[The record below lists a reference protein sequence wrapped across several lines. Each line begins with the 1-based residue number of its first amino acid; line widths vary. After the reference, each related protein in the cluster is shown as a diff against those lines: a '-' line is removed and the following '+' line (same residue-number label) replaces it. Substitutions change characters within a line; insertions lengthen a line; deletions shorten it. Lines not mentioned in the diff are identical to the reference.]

1 MSKKD
6 KTRAAGPSA
15 DAEAPAPPFGLKLLV
30 FTGGAVLMGLEMAGS
45 RVLAPHFGNSVFV
58 WGSIISVF
66 LIALSAGY
74 YVGGRLA
81 DRMPS
86 FAFLN
91 GICLLAGLL
100 ILVVPYFAHGLC
112 SSLVEG
118 GWGEESGPLVATAIL
133 FLPASFFLGTLSPF
147 SVRLAAQTV
156 QTVGAAAGTLYSLST
171 VGSIAGTLV
180 TTFVLIPHFGVTGIL
195 RGLGVAMIV
204 VPFAMLLTRPK
215 KAAPASPLAALGV
228 LLAVLPAPGSITL
241 TPGAQMVLEEETPY
255 HHIAVIDYGRGK
267 ATVDAEVKGAVRA
280 LRFDRFTES
289 SIELEKPYR
298 SQAKYTDYFH
308 LAFLANPRIA
318 RTVFIGAGGGVG
330 PRTFSEMDPSMAID
344 VVDIDRRILEVAH
357 TYFHMPTGGRVTT
370 HAEDGRRWLHNEK
383 GTCDCLILDAFTIG
397 GVIPFHLTTREFF
410 EDCARRLSDDG
421 VLIMN
426 VNSALEG
433 EKGGIFLRVMR
444 TLDAVFPQLYVF
456 SKELHDAE
464 DTYKDDRT
472 VSRNEMVVAMKRKG
486 EALSLEDW
494 RRRVFDDYHEGSY
507 LEKKD
512 LYRMVRDLDLEW
524 RAKIGDV
531 PILTD
536 DFAPIETLGF

>member
-6 KTRAAGPSA
+6 KTKIA
-15 DAEAPAPPFGLKLLV
+15 DPFSETEASAPPLGLKLLV

-81 DRMPS
+81 DKKPS

-91 GICLLAGLL
+91 GICLVSGLL
-100 ILVVPYFAHGLC
+100 ILLVPYFAHGLC
-112 SSLVEG
+112 ASLVEN
-118 GWGEESGPLVATAIL
+118 GWSEEAGPLVATTIL
-133 FLPASFFLGTLSPF
+133 FLPASFLLGTLSPF

-180 TTFVLIPHFGVTGIL
+180 TTFVLIPHFGVTAIL
-195 RGLGVAMIV
+195 RGLGVVMIA
-204 VPFAMLLTRPK
+204 VPFLMLLRQPR
-215 KAAPASPLAALGV
+215 KAASASPLALLGA
-228 LLAVLPAPGSITL
+228 LLAVLPAPATIELS
-241 TPGAQMVLEEETPY
+241 PGAKMVLEEDTPY

-267 ATVDAEVKGAVRA
+267 AAVDAEVEHAVRV

-289 SIELEKPYR
+289 QIELAKPYR

-308 LAFLANPRIA
+308 LAFLAKPQIA

-330 PRTFSEMDPSMAID
+330 PRTFAEMDPSMAID
-344 VVDIDRRILEVAH
+344 VVDIDRRILEIAH
-357 TYFHMPTGGRVTT
+357 DYFHMPTGGRVTT

-397 GVIPFHLTTREFF
+397 GVIPFHLTTEEFF
-410 EDCARRLSDDG
+410 ETCRDRLSDDG

-433 EKGGIFLRVMR
+433 ESGGIFLRVMR
-444 TLDAVFPQLYVF
+444 TFQEVFPRLYVF
-456 SKELHDAE
+456 SKGLHSGE
-464 DTYKDDRT
+464 EGYKDDRT
-472 VSRNEMVVAMKRKG
+472 ASRNEMVVAMKSG
-486 EALSLEDW
+486 PELSLEDW
-494 RRRVFDDYHEGSY
+494 LTRAGSY
-507 LEKKD
+507 PEKSYLTRAM
-512 LYRMVRDLDLEW
+512 LYPMVRDLDLQW
-524 RAKIGDV
+524 RSKIGDV

-536 DFAPIETLGF
+536 DFAPIETLRF